1 MRIARISTLLCL
13 IAAMMLTASCDYSP
27 KHWSFERNTPE
38 EELTEKILYEGD
50 TAAYHKFYSMNA
62 EAGMPERNLAYAIVM
77 ANKYHY
83 APACLNVYEIL
94 SSLYAAVPPKSDD
107 PEIEKIRA
115 AIADVDSA
123 IAVITQM
130 DPALDSAINT
140 INRGLDALD
149 PETRHMALTY
159 YGKSLF

>member
-1 MRIARISTLLCL
+1 MKTVKISAL
-13 IAAMMLTASCDYSP
+13 ICALAAAMIMASCDYDQHLSP
-27 KHWSFERNTPE
+27 FERNTPE
-38 EELTEKILYEGD
+38 EELVEKILYEGD
-50 TAAYHKFYSMNA
+50 TAAYHKFYRKNVEA
-62 EAGMPERNLAYAIVM
+62 EMPERNLAYAIVM

-83 APACLNVYEIL
+83 APACMNVYEIL
-94 SSLYAAVPPKSDD
+94 SKLYDSEPPKSDD
-107 PEIEKIRA
+107 PEIEKIQE

-149 PETRHMALTY
+149 PETRRMALTY